1 MKGMEFSA
9 ILTLL
14 LVVAIIFIVAV
25 VVINPGVTFGKNVDT
40 QIGFRD
46 FCFFWSLNG
55 YKEKGSNDHIIRNEI
70 DYGTPND
77 LDHCP
82 SALGKPLGITNDDVE
97 SCINICRGNV

>member
-55 YKEKGSNDHIIRNEI
+55 YKEGLGQEVIRDSKSYGYPD
-70 DYGTPND
+70 DY
-77 LDHCP
+77 CP
-82 SALGKPLGITNDDVE
+82 SALGKLYISTPEEVE
-97 SCINICRGNV
+97 SCKNVCRGNV